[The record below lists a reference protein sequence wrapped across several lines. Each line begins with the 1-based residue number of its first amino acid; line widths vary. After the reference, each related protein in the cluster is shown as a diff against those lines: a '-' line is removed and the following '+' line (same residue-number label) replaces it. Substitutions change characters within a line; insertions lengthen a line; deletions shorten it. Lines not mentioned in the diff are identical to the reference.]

1 MPNTI
6 ITPQWI
12 AREQLRVAANKTP
25 FLSSIRR
32 KLSDDFKVGGTK
44 VGATVG
50 IRLPQRFQTAKG
62 QALQIQPLTDTV
74 VYVTITDQAQIGY
87 AMSSFSATLEIQ
99 DVNERYV
106 TPIATQIANTM
117 DSDGLTRLY
126 QDVFMVEGTPGTIPS
141 TNLTYM
147 NARARITTISG
158 GSGGPYEMTIGPLMR
173 PVIANA
179 NQNLFSVPTRDAGD
193 IWREA
198 LFSGPALSWDAWSE
212 DANLATHTIGPLGGT
227 PTVNGAG
234 QTGSSLVTQ
243 AWTAAAANR
252 LNKGDIF
259 TIAGVFAVNMQNYR
273 STTQLQQFVV
283 TANTASDG
291 AGAATIP
298 IYPPIITS
306 GPYQTVD
313 ASPSNGAALTI
324 FGAANTVTP
333 QGLGYSPDAFVMA
346 SADLELPNSGES
358 RRVRMPGVGLS
369 MRLWQDSDIMTD
381 QHPTRSD
388 VIYGFK
394 TVRPEFA
401 VRIAS

>member
-6 ITPQWI
+6 VTPQWI
-12 AREQLRVAANKTP
+12 GREQLRVAANKTP
-25 FLSSIRR
+25 FVSSIKR
-32 KLSDDFKVGGTK
+32 KLSDDFRVGGTK

-50 IRLPQRFQTAKG
+50 IRLPQRFVAAKG

-74 VYVTITDQAQIGY
+74 VYVTITDQAQVGY
-87 AMSSFSATLEIQ
+87 GMSSFSATLEIQ

-106 TPIATQIANTM
+106 NPIAIQLANTM

-179 NQNLFSVPTRDAGD
+179 NQNLFSVPTKDAGD

-198 LFSGPALSWDAWSE
+198 VFSGPALSWDEWAE
-212 DANLATHTIGPLGGT
+212 DVNIATHQIGPLGGT
-227 PTVNGAG
+227 PTVTGAG
-234 QTGSSLVTQ
+234 QTGSSLITG

-259 TIAGVFAVNMQNYR
+259 TVANVFAVNMQNYR
-273 STTQLQQFVV
+273 STTQLQQFVA

-306 GPYQTVD
+306 GAYQTVD
-313 ASPSNGAALTI
+313 SSPANGAALTI

-333 QGLGYSPDAFVMA
+333 QALGYSPDAFVMA
-346 SADLELPNSGES
+346 SADLEMPNSGES

-388 VIYGFK
+388 IIYGFK

>member
-6 ITPQWI
+6 VTPQWI

-25 FLSSIRR
+25 FVSSIRR
-32 KLSDDFKVGGTK
+32 KLSDDFKVSGTK

-50 IRLPQRFQTAKG
+50 VRLPQRFITAKG
-62 QALQIQPLTDTV
+62 QALQVQALTDTIV
-74 VYVTITDQAQIGY
+74 FITITDQAQVGY
-87 AMSSFSATLEIQ
+87 AMSSFSETLEIQ

-126 QDVFMVEGTPGTIPS
+126 QDVFMVEGTPGVIPS

-173 PVIANA
+173 PTIANA
-179 NQNLFSVPTRDAGD
+179 NQNLFSVPTKDASD
-193 IWREA
+193 LWREA
-198 LFSGPALSWDAWSE
+198 MFSGPALSWDAWSE
-212 DANLATHTIGPLGGT
+212 DVNIATHTIGPLGGT

-234 QTGSSLVTQ
+234 QTGASLVTQ

-259 TIAGVFAVNMQNYR
+259 TIASVFAVNMQNYR

-306 GPYQTVD
+306 GAYQTVD
-313 ASPSNGAALTI
+313 SSPANAAALTI

-333 QGLGYSPDAFVMA
+333 QALGYSPDAFVMA
-346 SADLELPNSGES
+346 SADLEMPNSGES
-358 RRVRMPGVGLS
+358 RRVRMPGIGLS